1 MAYLERMSEQRRSLI
16 LTGASRGIGHAT
28 VKRFSD
34 EGWQIITCSRDPV
47 PEHCK
52 RDPNWTSHIPTDL
65 ADPDDVERF
74 VDEANAILGET
85 PLNALVNNAAVS
97 PKTDFQERLGCLN
110 GPIEDWR
117 EVYQLN
123 LFTPLALARGFAPAL
138 ARAGRGEEEA
148 AVGDGAPGATPG
160 AARGPAHGGAAI
172 VNITSIAGHAI
183 HPFAG
188 SAYSTSKA
196 ALSALTRELAVE
208 FAELG
213 VRVNA
218 VAPGEIETE
227 MIGEEYEP
235 LINRIPMHR
244 MGTPEEVA
252 ATVYQLCNPDFAYV
266 TGTEI
271 FVTGGQHLF

>member
-1 MAYLERMSEQRRSLI
+1 MSAERRSVI

-65 ADPDDVERF
+65 GDPASVAAF
-74 VDEANAILGET
+74 IDEANRLLDGD
-85 PLNALVNNAAVS
+85 PLHALVNNAAVS
-97 PKTDFQERLGCLN
+97 PKTDFDERLGVLN
-110 GPIEDWR
+110 GSIDDWR
-117 EVYQLN
+117 AVFELN
-123 LFTPLALARGFAPAL
+123 FFTPLTLARGFAGAL
-138 ARAGRGEEEA
+138 ARGARAGEEA
-148 AVGDGAPGATPG
+148 AAAGARP
-160 AARGPAHGGAAI
+160 RRDAAI

-208 FAELG
+208 FAAVG

-218 VAPGEIETE
+218 VAPGEIETD
-227 MIGEEYEP
+227 MVGDEYEP
-235 LINRIPMHR
+235 LIARIPMQR
-244 MGTPEEVA
+244 MGTAGEVA
-252 ATVYQLCNPDFAYV
+252 ATVFQLCNPDFGYV

-271 FVTGGQHLF
+271 FVTGGQHLY